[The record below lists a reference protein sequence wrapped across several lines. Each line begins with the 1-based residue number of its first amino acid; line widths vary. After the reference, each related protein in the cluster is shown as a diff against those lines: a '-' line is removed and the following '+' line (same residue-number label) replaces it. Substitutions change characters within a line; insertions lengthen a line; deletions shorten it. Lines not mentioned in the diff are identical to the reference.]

1 MTKTIL
7 KKQTNSNSRKK
18 YFKINYSLNVN
29 QQCKP
34 K

>member
-7 KKQTNSNSRKK
+7 KNKQTQILEKK